1 MNLNHLYW
9 MPAQLLESTIIQMPE
24 LKELSIKGTQV
35 CTVHQVAKVL
45 QHCPKI
51 LKLDFTFTEKTV
63 EEIANGLKK
72 ENISLDSLTK
82 SFQKLTSLRI
92 STTTVPDLDPYKD
105 PWFIIIT
112 KLLR

>member
-63 EEIANGLKK
+63 EEISNGLKK

-82 SFQKLTSLRI
+82 SFQKLSKVTQI
-92 STTTVPDLDPYKD
+92 
-105 PWFIIIT
+105 
-112 KLLR
+112 